1 MTATDLATIN
11 QIVQE
16 NNLNGFDIVM
26 TSGSGIG
33 YRLDLE
39 FETKLHDRE
48 VTVRVPVSGVEN
60 W

>member
-33 YRLDLE
+33 YTLDLE
-39 FETKLHDRE
+39 FETKLNDRE
-48 VTVRVPVSGVEN
+48 VTVKVPVSGVEN